1 MFVSTRR
8 PPLSTA
14 SPSRVRDA
22 KLRSLR
28 GMCDTLEA
36 LVESLSVRN
45 RPLILALSR
54 AIAYPVLVLW
64 THSLAER
71 AHYVTVGGET
81 AFLGQSRAF
90 CDRGNRSLFAKRALL
105 NSSAEETGEDNSW
118 KWFRFPKRAA
128 VLKIE

>member
-81 AFLGQSRAF
+81 APSLDNHEPFAIAGIGLFLP
-90 CDRGNRSLFAKRALL
+90 
-105 NSSAEETGEDNSW
+105 SA
-118 KWFRFPKRAA
+118 RC
-128 VLKIE
+128 